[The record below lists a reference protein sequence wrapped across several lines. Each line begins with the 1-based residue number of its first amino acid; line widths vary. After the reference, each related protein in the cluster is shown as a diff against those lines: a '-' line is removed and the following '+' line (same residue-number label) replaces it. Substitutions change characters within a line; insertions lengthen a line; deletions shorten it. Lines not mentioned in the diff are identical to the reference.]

1 MEWFDRVLAKRD
13 DVIPSFINVDA
24 INSYV
29 DKSMHL
35 DQPEMTGA
43 ETAADIALGFAPGI
57 GTAMGFRDFE
67 RARRDDDK
75 LGMGLGILSM
85 LPVVGG
91 AVRPVKSS
99 ISKAGKNVI
108 KAYHGSPHS
117 FDKFS
122 LDKIGAGNE
131 KQAYGHGLYFA
142 DNEDV
147 AKIYKQSN
155 SATAK
160 LRYDGKPI
168 RGETRKSVAWWLEH
182 LKGDKDAV
190 KDLWERSYKPEH
202 WKTSEGKRE
211 LKILDELD
219 YSKLKSG
226 NLYEVNINA
235 DPDTML
241 DWHKPLS
248 EQSDAVIGR
257 YSELKNKGLLDE
269 MSTGILAPS
278 IEDTTT
284 GQQIYSALAKNPEAA
299 SAELLKSGI
308 PGIKYSDNL
317 STGAKKGTSNYVIFD
332 DSLIDIIKKYGFI
345 PPALMAAG
353 MIPEQA
359 QASQNDAYDEASMNN
374 TTTWYD
380 KVLNK

>member
-1 MEWFDRVLAKRD
+1 VEWYDRVLANM
-13 DVIPSFINVDA
+13 NVDA

-29 DKSMHL
+29 DKSMQL
-35 DQPEMTGA
+35 DQPEMTGT
-43 ETAADIALGFAPGI
+43 ETAADIALGFVPYV
-57 GTAMGFRDFE
+57 GTAMGYRDFE

-241 DWHKPLS
+241 DWYKPLS
-248 EQSDAVIGR
+248 EQSDAV
-257 YSELKNKGLLDE
+257 KGLLDE
-269 MSTGILAPS
+269 LSAGMPASS

-284 GQQIYSALAKNPEAA
+284 GQQLYSALAKNPEAA

-308 PGIKYSDNL
+308 PGIKYSDSL

-359 QASQNDAYDEASMNN
+359 QASQNDGYDGASINN